1 MQVSGWGL
9 GPAMVVCFKDRVSLC
24 SLVLLELTVQTSD
37 GILKSPLLQVRLR
50 DLAEERGPP
59 ASCGLRA

>member
-1 MQVSGWGL
+1 
-9 GPAMVVCFKDRVSLC
+9 MVVCFKDRVSLC
-24 SLVLLELTVQTSD
+24 SLALLELTVQTSD

-50 DLAEERGPP
+50 DLAEESGPP